1 MSYRPMSSGMDM
13 SLHLE
18 LYLTDPS
25 LPISSILIPLLCFD
39 LLSDSLRFFWVFGQ
53 YNFEGRY
60 DLVRFIK
67 TVQKIENEYGP
78 ESKAFG
84 SAGHSYVNW
93 AAEMAVGLKT
103 GVPWVMCKEDD
114 APDPVELIARIFFSP
129 CCDYRFTEFG
139 GTIHHRPVEDLA
151 FAVARFIQKGGSFIN
166 YYMAYFDAPDGNDP
180 LALDMGSMGKG
191 HVYHVPRSWL
201 QPTRNLLVVFEE
213 LGGDATKI
221 SLAKRSISS
230 VCADVSEWH
239 PTIKNWHIENY
250 GRPEEHRKP
259 KVHLRCAPGQFI
271 SAIKFASYGTPI
283 GTCGNFQQG
292 VCHSPNSAA
301 ILEKVT
307 KLISFILL
315 RFDKHIYFLF
325 INIAHYEIRF
335 LEVPRTTNLG

>member
-1 MSYRPMSSGMDM
+1 MFHI
-13 SLHLE
+13 LNNVA
-18 LYLTDPS
+18 
-25 LPISSILIPLLCFD
+25 SI
-39 LLSDSLRFFWVFGQ
+39 
-53 YNFEGRY
+53 
-60 DLVRFIK
+60 
-67 TVQKIENEYGP
+67 
-78 ESKAFG
+78 
-84 SAGHSYVNW
+84 
-93 AAEMAVGLKT
+93 
-103 GVPWVMCKEDD
+103 
-114 APDPVELIARIFFSP
+114 IFFVVLMSAQLK
-129 CCDYRFTEFG
+129 DSYEAESVLSSWSSQLVM
-139 GTIHHRPVEDLA
+139 H
-151 FAVARFIQKGGSFIN
+151 FIFLLMDSCQVYST
-166 YYMAYFDAPDGNDP
+166 
-180 LALDMGSMGKG
+180 SR
-191 HVYHVPRSWL
+191 YHVPRSWL

-271 SAIKFASYGTPI
+271 SAIKFASYGTPV

-315 RFDKHIYFLF
+315 RFDKHIYFCLLILHTMRSDF
-325 INIAHYEIRF
+325 WKFLVLQIWDEI
-335 LEVPRTTNLG
+335 LEVPRSLC

>member
-25 LPISSILIPLLCFD
+25 LRISSILIPLLCFD

-67 TVQKIENEYGP
+67 TVQK
-78 ESKAFG
+78 
-84 SAGHSYVNW
+84 
-93 AAEMAVGLKT
+93 VGLY
-103 GVPWVMCKEDD
+103 VH
-114 APDPVELIARIFFSP
+114 LRIGPYVCAEWNFGYVSNFSN
-129 CCDYRFTEFG
+129 
-139 GTIHHRPVEDLA
+139 I
-151 FAVARFIQKGGSFIN
+151 FIFRH
-166 YYMAYFDAPDGNDP
+166 F
-180 LALDMGSMGKG
+180 L
-191 HVYHVPRSWL
+191 YHVPRSWL

-221 SLAKRSISS
+221 LLAKRSISS